1 MKQGFFDKN
10 MSFYLSAAFI
20 NAFVDLGH
28 KITIQNIIFKTMS
41 GSELL
46 IMTQIV
52 NALILLPFVLFFI
65 PAGEM
70 NDKRSKLKNMKTLAL
85 AAVLLCVILTV
96 FYAAGF
102 FWASFLATLALGTQ
116 AAFYSPA
123 KFGFAKELSKDE
135 AGLAKINSAL
145 QSISIVS
152 ILLSTLA
159 FSIAFEALSL
169 NFDGSKEEYT
179 QIMTPIGVSLTILSV
194 LEYLLLSKITAAEYK
209 TQNRAAQSRIIK
221 YRMIL
226 SNDGVLPS
234 MVLLSLFF
242 ALSQSVMASFPSFA
256 KDTLGIKSVIATQA
270 AMAISAVG
278 IIVGSYLAGNYKN
291 SRHRVAFVFFGMI
304 GYSLFLAL
312 LLGGEIYFSF
322 FCIGVAAGFIMVP
335 LNTLIQERA
344 QKELLGSGI
353 SLSNLLQNIL
363 MLLFLGAGVAA
374 AIYGFE
380 AKNILLLCSIIAFL
394 AAVYSLTIFPQPVI
408 EAFMAFLFGFK
419 YRFKRIGTLPTDDR
433 GKILVGNHVSYI
445 DWAFLQM
452 AVDKK
457 IHFMME
463 KEIYDSPILK
473 PFLSFFG
480 ALPIDSKNAKSSM
493 TKAVEILNQ
502 GGIIVLFPEGE
513 LTKDGNIGE
522 FKRGFEFLA
531 QKSGADVYPFYI
543 DGLFTSRFSKKPIP
557 SYKPRR
563 VSIVIGGRLGEAKA
577 KTAKKAV
584 EELRFKI

>member
-1 MKQGFFDKN
+1 MKQGFFGKN

-65 PAGEM
+65 PAGDM
-70 NDKRSKLKNMKTLAL
+70 NDKKSKLKNMKTLAMI
-85 AAVLLCVILTV
+85 AVFLCVMLTL

-145 QSISIVS
+145 QSVSIVS

-159 FSIAFEALSL
+159 FSMAFEALSV
-169 NFDGSKEEYT
+169 NFDGAKDEYT
-179 QIMTPIGVSLTILSV
+179 RIMMPIGVSLTILSAI
-194 LEYLLLSKITAAEYK
+194 EYILLSKITVEDK
-209 TQNRAAQSRIIK
+209 TQNIAVQSRITK
-221 YRMIL
+221 YRTIL
-226 SNDGVLPS
+226 SNGGILAS
-234 MVLLSLFF
+234 MVLLALFF

-256 KDTLGIKSVIATQA
+256 KDSLGITSVIATQA
-270 AMAISAVG
+270 AMAISAIG
-278 IIVGSYLAGNYKN
+278 IIVGSYVVGNYKN
-291 SRHRVAFVFFGMI
+291 SRHRIAFVFFGMI

-322 FCIGVAAGFIMVP
+322 FCIGIAAGFIMVP
-335 LNTLIQERA
+335 LNTLIQERTK
-344 QKELLGSGI
+344 KELLGSGI
-353 SLSNLLQNIL
+353 SLSNLLQNVL
-363 MLLFLGAGVAA
+363 MLLFLGAGVVAA
-374 AIYGFE
+374 LHGFD
-380 AKNILLLCSIIAFL
+380 AKNILLLCSLVAFL
-394 AAVYSLTIFPQPVI
+394 AAIYSLAVFPQPII
-408 EAFMAFLFGFK
+408 EAFIAFLFGFK
-419 YRFKRIGTLPTDDR
+419 YRFKRIGALPTDGN

-463 KEIYDSPILK
+463 KEIYDNPVFK
-473 PFLSFFG
+473 PFLGFFG
-480 ALPIDSKNAKSSM
+480 ALPIDSKNAKDSM
-493 TKAVEILNQ
+493 VKAVGILKD

-513 LTKDGNIGE
+513 LTKDGNIGA
-522 FKRGFEFLA
+522 FKRGFELLA

-543 DGLFTSRFSKKPIP
+543 EGLFTSRFSKKPMP
-557 SYKPRR
+557 SYKPRS
-563 VSIVIGGRLGEAKA
+563 VSITIGEKLEEANA
-577 KTAKKAV
+577 KTARKAV
-584 EELRFKI
+584 EGLRFKI